1 MERADLELIVAIREQ
16 GSLSGA
22 AARLGMAPPAV
33 TKRLAALEQR
43 LGQQLFQRS
52 TRRVSAT
59 AEGEAACE
67 RARGLLQGF
76 RELEDELG
84 ERKSEP
90 AGAMRL
96 VATMGFGRVWLG
108 AALAR
113 FQLRYPKISFQ
124 LQLTEHLPD
133 LAAEGFD
140 GAIWLWSVSDQR
152 VASQWVSRK
161 LAPNRRVLVAAPSYL
176 ERVGAPTEPADLAA
190 HECLVVR
197 ENARTGERF
206 DSWQLQHDRG
216 TSARVRVQGRLTTN
230 SGELARDWCLQGH
243 GIALRSQWDV
253 ASLLDSGALVRVL
266 PEWAMRDADIHW
278 LAPWQPKMP
287 ARQRLLVDFLAGEFA
302 VEPWMGTRRTIPAKA
317 SARRAPPGSR
327 RTR

>member
-1 MERADLELIVAIREQ
+1 MERADLELIVAIREH
-16 GSLSGA
+16 GSLSA
-22 AARLGMAPPAV
+22 AAGKLGLAPPAV

-84 ERKSEP
+84 ERKSE
-90 AGAMRL
+90 ATGAMRL
-96 VATMGFGRVWLG
+96 AATLGFGRVWLG
-108 AALAR
+108 SALAR
-113 FQLRYPKISFQ
+113 FQLLHPKVTFQ

-133 LAAEGFD
+133 LSAEGLD
-140 GAIWLWSVSDQR
+140 GAIWLWSVNDQR

-176 ERVGAPTEPADLAA
+176 KRAGIPAEPAGLAA
-190 HECLVVR
+190 HDCLVVR
-197 ENARTGERF
+197 ENARTGARF

-216 TSARVRVQGRLTTN
+216 GPITRVRVQGKLTTN

-266 PEWAMRDADIHW
+266 PDWAMRDADIHW
-278 LAPWQPKMP
+278 LAPWQPKVPM
-287 ARQRLLVDFLAGEFA
+287 RQRLLVDFLANEFA
-302 VEPWMGTRRTIPAKA
+302 AEPWMGRARA

>member
-1 MERADLELIVAIREQ
+1 M
-16 GSLSGA
+16 
-22 AARLGMAPPAV
+22 
-33 TKRLAALEQR
+33 
-43 LGQQLFQRS
+43 
-52 TRRVSAT
+52 SAT

-67 RARGLLQGF
+67 RALGLLRGF
-76 RELEDELG
+76 RELEEELG
-84 ERKSEP
+84 ERQSEP
-90 AGAMRL
+90 TGAMRL
-96 VATMGFGRVWLG
+96 VATLGFGRVWLG

-113 FQLRYPKISFQ
+113 FQAKHPKVSFQ

-140 GAIWLWSVSDQR
+140 GAIWLWSVNDRR

-161 LAPNRRVLVAAPSYL
+161 LAQNRRVLVAAPSYL
-176 ERVGAPTEPADLAA
+176 KNAGSPAEPGELAM

-197 ENARTGERF
+197 ENARAGERF

-216 TSARVRVQGRLTTN
+216 QSARIRVQGRLTTN

-253 ASLLDSGALVRVL
+253 ASLLESGALVRVL

-278 LAPWQPKMP
+278 LSPWQPKVPM
-287 ARQRLLVDFLAGEFA
+287 RQRLLVDFLASEFSL
-302 VEPWMGTRRTIPAKA
+302 EPWMGRATV